1 MREFAF
7 NVCMLYELVF
17 NLLLKKE
24 HIDCVNAVCE
34 SAETQVGN
42 VNQKTEDKFKETD
55 EQIEEMT

>member
-24 HIDCVNAVCE
+24 HIDCVNEPKRLNIRV
-34 SAETQVGN
+34 
-42 VNQKTEDKFKETD
+42 
-55 EQIEEMT
+55 